1 MDKERLEI
9 TLAGRSL
16 ATFRDERDLMDTAAA
31 RVSELDAMARRA
43 ASEAVRCALAAGAI
57 LLAVKG
63 RLPHGAFLLWLSQN
77 CGSVSERTAQKY
89 MALAERTQ
97 AEAEALPT
105 DDGPKALIGDRSLT
119 DLYRDYGIVR
129 REASAKWGGA
139 REGAGRPAKDPAAE
153 VAAAAG
159 DPDLNWAEV
168 SGYLKGIREFAVEED
183 GFGTLADDD
192 LESAVVILT
201 EAAERARAL
210 LAARRE
216 NGGSAEAVSRIR
228 AELAPDVPCV
238 RADKDGYCTGPCEGS
253 ICARC
258 SEYRPVGRGL

>member
-129 REASAKWGGA
+129 REASASWGGA
-139 REGAGRPAKDPAAE
+139 REGAGRPAANPDPAADAVKVWTLAAEGFRRITPTSYRFLPLREAEGLMVELDAVRDRLRARIAELKSSAE
-153 VAAAAG
+153 VA
-159 DPDLNWAEV
+159 P
-168 SGYLKGIREFAVEED
+168 
-183 GFGTLADDD
+183 
-192 LESAVVILT
+192 
-201 EAAERARAL
+201 
-210 LAARRE
+210 
-216 NGGSAEAVSRIR
+216 
-228 AELAPDVPCV
+228 
-238 RADKDGYCTGPCEGS
+238 
-253 ICARC
+253 
-258 SEYRPVGRGL
+258 

>member
-1 MDKERLEI
+1 MEESRLEI
-9 TLAGRSL
+9 TLAGRAL

-97 AEAEALPT
+97 AEAEALPA
-105 DDGPKALIGDRSLT
+105 DGDGPKALIGDRSLT

-129 REASAKWGGA
+129 REASASWGGA
-139 REGAGRPAKDPAAE
+139 REGAGRPAANPDPAADAVKVWTLAAEGFRRITPTSYRFLPLREAEGLMVELDAVRDRLRARIAELKSSAE
-153 VAAAAG
+153 VA
-159 DPDLNWAEV
+159 P
-168 SGYLKGIREFAVEED
+168 
-183 GFGTLADDD
+183 
-192 LESAVVILT
+192 
-201 EAAERARAL
+201 
-210 LAARRE
+210 
-216 NGGSAEAVSRIR
+216 
-228 AELAPDVPCV
+228 
-238 RADKDGYCTGPCEGS
+238 
-253 ICARC
+253 
-258 SEYRPVGRGL
+258 